1 MPARKNISYL
11 AVLQIMK
18 NISRHLLKTVILL
31 GLGLASAGLAKQSN
45 IILILTD
52 DQGWNNTEVLMM
64 PSRADTRSDFYLT
77 PSFKRLADAGM
88 TFSQAYAPH
97 PVCSPS
103 RHSIQFGMSPAKLK
117 KTNNRAVNYPEP
129 FPVQAIPQVLKS
141 IDSAYRAAHFGKWHM
156 HRHPAELGYDISDGR
171 TGNHTGRQF
180 STDQTRHWPHD
191 DPKRSVSITDNAVQ
205 FIRHQAHSNVP
216 FFLQV
221 SHYAI
226 HLSAEAKPATLA
238 RHKARTPGKT
248 HTAYWYAAMID
259 DLDQAIGRILD
270 VLNELQLTDS
280 TYIFLTSDNGGTA
293 RQYPYFNKPL
303 RAGKGSYYEGGL
315 RVPFFVAG
323 PGIKPGSYSDVPVIG
338 YDLLSTF
345 AELAGSTKPM
355 PRDIEGGSVKAVLL
369 NGGNGAVKRPRPGLH
384 FYRPLDSVLIRDG
397 HKLRRTHRTGEIELY
412 NLAEDL
418 SETTNLTTTNPLL
431 AKRMQTGL
439 EDWIRSIDATTP
451 SPLDRRPKR
460 NPRAGVKR

>member
-1 MPARKNISYL
+1 
-11 AVLQIMK
+11 MK

-103 RHSIQFGMSPAKLK
+103 RHAIQFGMSPAKLK

-205 FIRHQAHSNVP
+205 FIRHQAHSNAP

-293 RQYPYFNKPL
+293 RQYPHFNKPL

-369 NGGNGAVKRPRPGLH
+369 NGGKGAVQRPRPGLH
-384 FYRPLDSVLIRDG
+384 FYRPLDSVLILDG
-397 HKLRRTHRTGEIELY
+397 HKLRRTHRTG
-412 NLAEDL
+412 
-418 SETTNLTTTNPLL
+418 
-431 AKRMQTGL
+431 
-439 EDWIRSIDATTP
+439 
-451 SPLDRRPKR
+451 
-460 NPRAGVKR
+460 

>member
-1 MPARKNISYL
+1 
-11 AVLQIMK
+11 MK

-103 RHSIQFGMSPAKLK
+103 RHAIQFGMSPAKLK
-117 KTNNRAVNYPEP
+117 KTSNRAVNYPEP

-205 FIRHQAHSNVP
+205 FIRHQAHSNAP

-293 RQYPYFNKPL
+293 RQYPHFNKPL

-345 AELAGSTKPM
+345 AELAGSTKPL
-355 PRDIEGGSVKAVLL
+355 PRDIEGGSFKAVLL
-369 NGGNGAVKRPRPGLH
+369 NGGKGAVQRPRPGLH

>member
-1 MPARKNISYL
+1 
-11 AVLQIMK
+11 MK

-31 GLGLASAGLAKQSN
+31 GLSLASAGLAKQSN

-103 RHSIQFGMSPAKLK
+103 RHAIQFGMSPAKLK

-293 RQYPYFNKPL
+293 RQYPHFNKPL

-369 NGGNGAVKRPRPGLH
+369 NGGKGAVQRPRPGLH

>member
-1 MPARKNISYL
+1 
-11 AVLQIMK
+11 MK

-31 GLGLASAGLAKQSN
+31 GLSLASAGLAKQSN

-293 RQYPYFNKPL
+293 RQYPHFNKPL

-323 PGIKPGSYSDVPVIG
+323 PGIKPGSYSDVPVVG

-345 AELAGSTKPM
+345 AELAGSTKPL
-355 PRDIEGGSVKAVLL
+355 PQGIEGGSVKAVLL
-369 NGGNGAVKRPRPGLH
+369 NGGTGAVQRPQTGLH

-418 SETTNLTTTNPLL
+418 SETTNLATTNPLL

-439 EDWIRSIDATTP
+439 EDWIRSINATTP

-460 NPRAGVKR
+460 NPRNGVKR

>member
-1 MPARKNISYL
+1 
-11 AVLQIMK
+11 MK

-103 RHSIQFGMSPAKLK
+103 RHAIQFGMSPAKLK
-117 KTNNRAVNYPEP
+117 KTSNRAVNYPEP

-141 IDSAYRAAHFGKWHM
+141 IDPAYRAAHFGKWHM

-205 FIRHQAHSNVP
+205 FIRHQAHSNAP

-293 RQYPYFNKPL
+293 RQYPNFNKPL

-355 PRDIEGGSVKAVLL
+355 PRDIEGGSVKAVLF
-369 NGGNGAVKRPRPGLH
+369 NGGKGAVQRPRLGLH

-397 HKLRRTHRTGEIELY
+397 HKLRRIHRTGDIELY

>member
-1 MPARKNISYL
+1 
-11 AVLQIMK
+11 MK

-31 GLGLASAGLAKQSN
+31 GLGMASAGLAKQSN

-103 RHSIQFGMSPAKLK
+103 RHAIQFGMSPAKLK
-117 KTNNRAVNYPEP
+117 KTSNRAVNYPEP

-141 IDSAYRAAHFGKWHM
+141 IDPAYRAAHFGKWHM

-205 FIRHQAHSNVP
+205 FIRHQAHSNAP

-293 RQYPYFNKPL
+293 RQYPNFNKPL

-369 NGGNGAVKRPRPGLH
+369 NGGKGVVQRPRPGLH

>member
-1 MPARKNISYL
+1 MIK
-11 AVLQIMK
+11 
-18 NISRHLLKTVILL
+18 ISRHLLKTVILL

-103 RHSIQFGMSPAKLK
+103 RHAIQFGMSPAKLK

-369 NGGNGAVKRPRPGLH
+369 NGGKGAVQRPRPGLH
-384 FYRPLDSVLIRDG
+384 FYRPLDSVLILDG
-397 HKLRRTHRTGEIELY
+397 HKLRRTHRTG
-412 NLAEDL
+412 
-418 SETTNLTTTNPLL
+418 
-431 AKRMQTGL
+431 
-439 EDWIRSIDATTP
+439 
-451 SPLDRRPKR
+451 
-460 NPRAGVKR
+460 

>member
-1 MPARKNISYL
+1 LAKRPNVKNT
-11 AVLQIMK
+11 
-18 NISRHLLKTVILL
+18 SRHLLGAALL
-31 GLGLASAGLAKQSN
+31 LGLASAALAKRPN

-52 DQGWNNTEVLMM
+52 DQGWNNTEVPMM

-77 PSFKRLADAGM
+77 PIFKRLADAGM

-103 RHSIQFGMSPAKLK
+103 RHAIQFGMTPAKLK
-117 KTNNRAVNYPEP
+117 KTSNRAVNYPEP
-129 FPVQAIPQVLKS
+129 FPTRAIPQVLKS
-141 IDSAYRAAHFGKWHM
+141 IDPAYQTAHFGKWHM
-156 HRHPAELGYDISDGR
+156 HRHPAELGYDASDGR
-171 TGNHTGRQF
+171 TGNHTARQLT
-180 STDQTRHWPHD
+180 TDQTKHWPHD

-205 FIRHQAHSNVP
+205 FIRHQSYADAP
-216 FFLQV
+216 FYLQV

-238 RHKARTPGKT
+238 KHKARTPGKI

-259 DLDQAIGRILD
+259 DLDQAVGRILD

-293 RQYPYFNKPL
+293 RQYPHFNKPL

-323 PGIKPGSYSDVPVIG
+323 PGIKPGSYSDVPVVG

-345 AELAGSTKPM
+345 AELADSTKPL
-355 PRDIEGGSVKAVLL
+355 PRGIEGGSVKAVLL
-369 NGGNGAVKRPRPGLH
+369 NGGKGAVQRPRPGLH

-412 NLAEDL
+412 DLAEDL
-418 SETTNLTTTNPLL
+418 SETTNLAITNPLL

-460 NPRAGVKR
+460 NPRNGVKR

>member
-1 MPARKNISYL
+1 
-11 AVLQIMK
+11 MK

-31 GLGLASAGLAKQSN
+31 GIVLASAGLAKQSN

-103 RHSIQFGMSPAKLK
+103 RHAIQFGMSPAKLK
-117 KTNNRAVNYPEP
+117 KTSNRAVNYPEP

-141 IDSAYRAAHFGKWHM
+141 IDPAYRAAHFGKWHM

-205 FIRHQAHSNVP
+205 FIRHQAHSNAP

-293 RQYPYFNKPL
+293 RQYPHFNKPL

-355 PRDIEGGSVKAVLL
+355 PRDIEGGSVKAVLF
-369 NGGNGAVKRPRPGLH
+369 NGGKGAVQRPRLGLH

-397 HKLRRTHRTGEIELY
+397 HKLRRIHRTGDIELY

-439 EDWIRSIDATTP
+439 EDWIRSIDAATP
-451 SPLDRRPKR
+451 SPLDHRPKR

>member
-1 MPARKNISYL
+1 
-11 AVLQIMK
+11 MK

-103 RHSIQFGMSPAKLK
+103 RHAIQFGMSPAKLK
-117 KTNNRAVNYPEP
+117 KTSNRAVNYPEP

-141 IDSAYRAAHFGKWHM
+141 IDPAYRAAHFGKWHM

-259 DLDQAIGRILD
+259 DLDQSIGRILD
-270 VLNELQLTDS
+270 ALNELQLTDS

-293 RQYPYFNKPL
+293 RQYPHFNKPL

-355 PRDIEGGSVKAVLL
+355 PRDIEGGSVKAVLF
-369 NGGNGAVKRPRPGLH
+369 NGGKGAVQRPRLGLH

-397 HKLRRTHRTGEIELY
+397 HKLRRIHRTGDIELY

>member
-1 MPARKNISYL
+1 M
-11 AVLQIMK
+11 
-18 NISRHLLKTVILL
+18 LKTVILL
-31 GLGLASAGLAKQSN
+31 GLSLASAGLAKQSN

-103 RHSIQFGMSPAKLK
+103 RHAIQFGMSPAKLK

-141 IDSAYRAAHFGKWHM
+141 IDPAYRAAHFGKWHM

-191 DPKRSVSITDNAVQ
+191 DPKRSVSITATAVQ
-205 FIRHQAHSNVP
+205 FIRHQAHSNAP

-259 DLDQAIGRILD
+259 DLDQSIGRILD
-270 VLNELQLTDS
+270 ALNELQLTDS

-293 RQYPYFNKPL
+293 RQYPHFNKPL

-355 PRDIEGGSVKAVLL
+355 PRDIEGGSVKAVLF
-369 NGGNGAVKRPRPGLH
+369 NGGKGAVQRPRLGLH

-397 HKLRRTHRTGEIELY
+397 HKLRRIHRTGDIELY

-418 SETTNLTTTNPLL
+418 SETTNLTITNPLL

>member
-1 MPARKNISYL
+1 
-11 AVLQIMK
+11 MK

-31 GLGLASAGLAKQSN
+31 GLSLASAGLAKQSN

-103 RHSIQFGMSPAKLK
+103 RHAIQFGMSPAKLK

-141 IDSAYRAAHFGKWHM
+141 IDPAYRAAHFGKWHM

-293 RQYPYFNKPL
+293 RQYPHFNKPL

-431 AKRMQTGL
+431 AKSMQTGL

>member
-1 MPARKNISYL
+1 
-11 AVLQIMK
+11 MK

-103 RHSIQFGMSPAKLK
+103 RHAIQFGMSPAKLK
-117 KTNNRAVNYPEP
+117 KTSNRAVNYPEP

-141 IDSAYRAAHFGKWHM
+141 IDPAYRAAHFGKWHM

-205 FIRHQAHSNVP
+205 FIRHQAHSNAP

-293 RQYPYFNKPL
+293 RQYPHFNKPL

-355 PRDIEGGSVKAVLL
+355 PRDIEGGSVKAVLF
-369 NGGNGAVKRPRPGLH
+369 NGGKGAVQRPRLGLH

-397 HKLRRTHRTGEIELY
+397 HKLRRIHRTGDIELY

>member
-1 MPARKNISYL
+1 
-11 AVLQIMK
+11 MK
-18 NISRHLLKTVILL
+18 NILFNLIGVVLML
-31 GLGLASAGLAKQSN
+31 GLTDSALAKRPN

-52 DQGWNNTEVLMM
+52 DQGWNNTEIPMIL
-64 PSRADTRSDFYLT
+64 SRPDTRSDYYLT
-77 PSFKRLADAGM
+77 PNFKRLADSGM

-103 RHSIQFGMSPAKLK
+103 RHSIQFGMTPAKLK
-117 KTNNRAVNYPEP
+117 KTSNRAVNYPEP
-129 FPVQAIPQVLKS
+129 FPVRSIPQVLKS
-141 IDSAYRAAHFGKWHM
+141 IDPAYRAAHFGKWHM
-156 HRHPAELGYDISDGR
+156 HRHPAELGYDVSDGR
-171 TGNHTGRQF
+171 TGNHTARQLT
-180 STDQTRHWPHD
+180 TDQTKHFPHD
-191 DPKRSVSITDNAVQ
+191 DPKRSVSLTDNAVQ
-205 FIRHQAHSNVP
+205 FIRHQAHAGAP
-216 FFLQV
+216 FYLQV

-238 RHKARTPGKT
+238 KHKARTPGKV

-259 DLDQAIGRILD
+259 DLDYAVGRILD
-270 VLNELQLTDS
+270 ELDELKLVDN
-280 TYIFLTSDNGGTA
+280 TYVFLTSDNGGTA
-293 RQYPYFNKPL
+293 RQYPHFNKPL

-355 PRDIEGGSVKAVLL
+355 PRDIEGGSVKAVLF
-369 NGGNGAVKRPRPGLH
+369 NGGKGAVQRPRLGLH

-397 HKLRRTHRTGEIELY
+397 HKLRRIHRTGDIELY